1 MLWQTLMHWRT
12 LKIIPHWR
20 VSLWLLVILS
30 MPIAQ
35 ANVPVDLR
43 VLVDVSGSMK
53 TSDPKTI
60 RGPATALLAA
70 LLPQESFGGIWLFGT
85 DVRGLV
91 PYGSVDARWSALA
104 APLTASIRSNDRYT
118 HIESALSTALRVRD
132 SDGTR
137 QCHVVML
144 TDGLV
149 DVQGGSDA
157 SRASRDR
164 ILKRLIPEAVS
175 RQCRLHTIALSDR
188 ADIELL
194 RQMALAT
201 GGLFTRIES
210 AGDLVPVMLD
220 ALELAIR
227 SQQLPVINDEILVD
241 AEVSQLRIIQLG
253 DNPTFELLQSGRDP
267 ITEQSAGEGF
277 SLYAGEGYK
286 ILMWSNPEPGR
297 YRLYD
302 SNSDDLRI
310 LIDSPTRLDMT
321 ELPGTLSPDV
331 SVGLTIGLSR
341 EGQPVVQ
348 SDSPVSR
355 FEAQFGA
362 DGEPITLTPSAD
374 GTVAAQLD
382 SLPTGRGLFTIRSLE
397 PQRHRQIQRRLEVL
411 ESAPITAIGNN
422 TAQAIQLTPIGQSDE
437 ANAANREAS
446 RSDDKSKT
454 TGSQSPQSMRDSV
467 TQFLGL
473 DGSDPSRLPGE
484 LTSWPLWQLVGIGLG
499 VLALLGFIVLIV
511 LKPKTTVRRE
521 EH

>member
-20 VSLWLLVILS
+20 ASLWLLVILS

-104 APLTASIRSNDRYT
+104 APLTASIRSNDQYT

-149 DVQGGSDA
+149 DVQGGPDA

-188 ADIELL
+188 ADIELPAVKWPWQPAACS
-194 RQMALAT
+194 RGSKAL
-201 GGLFTRIES
+201 
-210 AGDLVPVMLD
+210 
-220 ALELAIR
+220 
-227 SQQLPVINDEILVD
+227 
-241 AEVSQLRIIQLG
+241 
-253 DNPTFELLQSGRDP
+253 
-267 ITEQSAGEGF
+267 
-277 SLYAGEGYK
+277 
-286 ILMWSNPEPGR
+286 
-297 YRLYD
+297 
-302 SNSDDLRI
+302 
-310 LIDSPTRLDMT
+310 
-321 ELPGTLSPDV
+321 
-331 SVGLTIGLSR
+331 
-341 EGQPVVQ
+341 
-348 SDSPVSR
+348 
-355 FEAQFGA
+355 
-362 DGEPITLTPSAD
+362 
-374 GTVAAQLD
+374 
-382 SLPTGRGLFTIRSLE
+382 
-397 PQRHRQIQRRLEVL
+397 
-411 ESAPITAIGNN
+411 
-422 TAQAIQLTPIGQSDE
+422 
-437 ANAANREAS
+437 
-446 RSDDKSKT
+446 
-454 TGSQSPQSMRDSV
+454 V
-467 TQFLGL
+467 TSFL
-473 DGSDPSRLPGE
+473 
-484 LTSWPLWQLVGIGLG
+484 
-499 VLALLGFIVLIV
+499 
-511 LKPKTTVRRE
+511 
-521 EH
+521 